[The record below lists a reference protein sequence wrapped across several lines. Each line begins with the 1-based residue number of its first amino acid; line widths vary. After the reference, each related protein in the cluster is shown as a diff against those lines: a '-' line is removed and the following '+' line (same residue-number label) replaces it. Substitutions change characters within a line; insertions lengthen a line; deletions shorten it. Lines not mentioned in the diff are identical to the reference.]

1 MMPEREERIK
11 NVLNKRQSN
20 LTVVF
25 ENVHDPHNIA
35 AVMRTADAVGIAEIF
50 IIYNQ
55 PRNFSKLGKQTSS
68 SASKWLLIH
77 HFSNPQDCF
86 AEVRKRY
93 EKILTTKISP
103 ESKSVYEIDF
113 TQSLALVFGNEHT
126 GVSEECAKLADENF
140 LIPQVGMIKSLNI
153 SVACAVT
160 LYEAYRQRFNKGFY
174 DSVQLSAQMRAQLWE
189 KWKK

>member
-1 MMPEREERIK
+1 MMPEREERIR

-25 ENVHDPHNIA
+25 ENVHDAHNIA

-55 PRNFSKLGKQTSS
+55 SRNFSKLGKQTSS

-77 HFSNPQDCF
+77 HFSNAAECF
-86 AEVRKRY
+86 AEIRKRY
-93 EKILTTKISP
+93 DKILTTKISA
-103 ESKSVYEIDF
+103 ESKNVYELDL
-113 TQSLALVFGNEHT
+113 TQSLALVFGNEHA
-126 GVSEECAKLADENF
+126 GVSDECTRLADGNF

-160 LYEAYRQRFNKGFY
+160 LYEAYRQRNEKGFY
-174 DSVQLSAQMRAQLWE
+174 KSPNLAEEMKEQLWK
-189 KWKK
+189 KWMK

>member
-11 NVLNKRQSN
+11 KVLENRQSD

-77 HFSNPQDCF
+77 HFTNPEECF
-86 AEVRKRY
+86 TEVRKRY

-103 ESKSVYEIDF
+103 GSKSVYETDL
-113 TQSLALVFGNEHT
+113 TQSVALVFGNEHT
-126 GVSEECAKLADENF
+126 GVSEACAKLADENF
-140 LIPQVGMIKSLNI
+140 LIPQVGMIRSLNI

-174 DSVQLSAQMRAQLWE
+174 SRRKLSGEIRTQLLE
-189 KWKK
+189 KWKL